1 MAGVDVWSLTTLK
14 WTVPPLPTTD
24 EAGVAPFQFRLEL
37 PTVALVPPPLAPL
50 TVRMKCQSTW
60 PGLRET
66 LPQSPG
72 LLTFNSLVV
81 AID

>member
-1 MAGVDVWSLTTLK
+1 MAGVEVWSLMTLK

-24 EAGVAPFQFRLEL
+24 EAGVEPFQFRLEL

-66 LPQSPG
+66 LPQSSG
-72 LLTFNSLVV
+72 SSTSNSLVV

>member
-1 MAGVDVWSLTTLK
+1 MAGVDVWSLMTLK

-24 EAGVAPFQFRLEL
+24 EAGVEPFQLRLEL

-66 LPQSPG
+66 LPQSSG
-72 LLTFNSLVV
+72 SSTSNSLVV

>member
-1 MAGVDVWSLTTLK
+1 MAGVEVWSLMTLK

-24 EAGVAPFQFRLEL
+24 EAGVEPFQFRMEL

-66 LPQSPG
+66 LPQSSGSP
-72 LLTFNSLVV
+72 TSNSLVV